1 MVVDN
6 KLIAQKWYSTYARAK
21 AYYKENG
28 NLDVPARYVD
38 PVTGTKLGAWIAN
51 QRYARRPGSK
61 NQTITPEQIRLLD
74 EIGMNW
80 GREGGNMDAW
90 DEYIERISAYKEA
103 HGDCR
108 VPKAYVDP
116 KDGYKLGKLVSTLRS
131 INRGTD
137 ARSIPAGY
145 KEKLDELGF
154 FWGKS
159 QKEISQDNW
168 ERGYAALKEF
178 LEFNGDRSLLEQHA
192 FKWRGFPLGA
202 WLATQKYSYRGTSSY
217 APLSKTRL
225 KALQKLGIDFSSTTA
240 AFSLIVHDL
249 TVSTPMLPPTE
260 HPVLVYMP
268 AKTPCW
274 REGIRETDTQWIVAG
289 ESFDRRSIKAW
300 AELPEVRL

>member
-1 MVVDN
+1 MVVEN
-6 KLIAQKWYSTYARAK
+6 KQIARKWYSTYARAK

-145 KEKLDELGF
+145 KEKLDEVGF
-154 FWGKS
+154 FWVDTPTTDVVG
-159 QKEISQDNW
+159 
-168 ERGYAALKEF
+168 F
-178 LEFNGDRSLLEQHA
+178 LRTGDRSRKTYISA
-192 FKWRGFPLGA
+192 VP
-202 WLATQKYSYRGTSSY
+202 TQAKGCAITPSCGRAYSSAGWI
-217 APLSKTRL
+217 AV
-225 KALQKLGIDFSSTTA
+225 TTIP
-240 AFSLIVHDL
+240 S
-249 TVSTPMLPPTE
+249 
-260 HPVLVYMP
+260 
-268 AKTPCW
+268 
-274 REGIRETDTQWIVAG
+274 
-289 ESFDRRSIKAW
+289 
-300 AELPEVRL
+300 